1 MTLEQKLSG
10 ICLCWLV
17 IIAQTFV
24 TMISYVEV
32 NVTVATIWVIGS
44 VIADAIYIYA
54 TLKLFGG
61 K

>member
-17 IIAQTFV
+17 IMAQTFV
-24 TMISYVEV
+24 TMISYVEGS
-32 NVTVATIWVIGS
+32 VTVATIWVIGS
-44 VIADAIYIYA
+44 VIADTLYVYA
-54 TLKLFGG
+54 TLRLFGG